1 MWRTGAVRWAV
12 WQEFLTKKPIK
23 FAGKACADTCDDTAH
38 VPRNEVL
45 PMSFAEKLRSLRKE
59 YNISQKTLAA
69 KLGFNYT
76 TISNY
81 ESGRNEPNIST
92 LIRIADI
99 FDVSLDE
106 LTDRQWHAHR
116 EVRKILQDLCAADEL
131 WRK

>member
-1 MWRTGAVRWAV
+1 
-12 WQEFLTKKPIK
+12 
-23 FAGKACADTCDDTAH
+23 
-38 VPRNEVL
+38 
-45 PMSFAEKLRSLRKE
+45 MSFAEKLRSLRKE

-99 FDVSLDE
+99 FDVLLDE

-116 EVRKILQDLCAADEL
+116 GVRKILQDLCAADEL

>member
-1 MWRTGAVRWAV
+1 
-12 WQEFLTKKPIK
+12 
-23 FAGKACADTCDDTAH
+23 
-38 VPRNEVL
+38 
-45 PMSFAEKLRSLRKE
+45 MSFAEKLRSLRKE

-69 KLGFNYT
+69 KLGFSYT

-106 LTDRQWHAHR
+106 LTDRQWYAHR

>member
-1 MWRTGAVRWAV
+1 MG
-12 WQEFLTKKPIK
+12 FP
-23 FAGKACADTCDDTAH
+23 
-38 VPRNEVL
+38 
-45 PMSFAEKLRSLRKE
+45 EKLKSLRRE
-59 YNISQKTLAA
+59 QNISQKTLAQ

-116 EVRKILQDLCAADEL
+116 EIRQILLDLCAADEL